1 MQLMKLNIQLF
12 ADGKVVIETDLDSK
26 GFKSGL
32 NKMQSIAKTG
42 FKAVATSVG
51 VVSTAITAAL
61 GGMVKIGSD
70 FEAQM
75 SRVKAISGATEEE
88 FDKLKKQA
96 MDLGKETAFSS
107 SEAAQGMENLAA
119 AGFSVNETMEAMPG
133 LLNLAAASGED
144 LSVASDIAAAAVRGF
159 GLEASETA
167 HVADVLAANANKTN
181 SSVTETGEALK
192 YIAPFANAAGISLEE
207 TAAAIGI
214 MANAGIQGSQAGT
227 TLRGALSRLSRP
239 TDDMIGVMNELGIS
253 FYDTNGK
260 MKPLSEQVK
269 MLEQAMSGLTDEQRN
284 NYLVTLYGQES
295 LSGMLALIN
304 EGSGELSNLT
314 EEFKNADGAAKETA
328 ETMQD
333 NLKGSIEQLGGS
345 IETLGITI
353 FDSLSEP
360 LKNTTNEVTDI
371 INNMTE
377 AFEKDGF
384 EGLATAFADGFTN
397 ILTMLVEKA
406 PEVANVALTMI
417 QTFITAI
424 QENLPTITNSAMQI
438 ITSLVQGI
446 LTMLP
451 QILQMGIQIIV
462 QLIQGIAQ
470 QAPTLIPQIIDCIML
485 MVDTILDNL
494 DLIIEAGIEL
504 ILALTLGLIDAIP
517 KLLERLPEII
527 VKIVTKLTEPEML
540 SKLIGAALTL
550 IIALAGGLIKAI
562 PELIAVV
569 PRLISELVTSFINK
583 IKNTDWKKVGKNLV
597 EGLWNGI
604 KSVKD
609 WILDKISGFVDSI
622 VGGIKKFFGIKSPS
636 RLMRDEVGKFVA
648 QGIGVGFED
657 ELSNVYDDMQKA
669 VDLETEKMSATVQT
683 GNVYNKVMNTTPVQ
697 VNGTY
702 TSTLEVNGEVLAEV
716 VNEVNDKRDLQYMF

>member
-12 ADGKVVIETDLDSK
+12 ADGKVVIETDLDNK

-32 NKMQSIAKTG
+32 DKMQSIAKTG
-42 FKAVATSVG
+42 FKTVATSVG
-51 VVSTAITAAL
+51 VVSTALTAAL
-61 GGMVKIGSD
+61 GGIVKIGSD

-88 FDKLKKQA
+88 FEQLKKQA

-119 AGFSVNETMEAMPG
+119 AGFSVNETMKAMPG

-227 TLRGALSRLSRP
+227 TLRGALSRLSKP
-239 TDDMIGVMNELGIS
+239 TDDMIGVMDELGIS

-397 ILTMLVEKA
+397 ILMMLVEKA
-406 PEVANVALTMI
+406 PEFINVAVTII
-417 QTFITAI
+417 QSLIKGFQENQETILNSAFEIINLLLNGLISMAPQLLEMGMQLII
-424 QENLPTITNSAMQI
+424 QLMLGLAQQAPELVPQIVDIIIRMLEVFNENFDKFLLAGVQLILGLIEGLIKSIPTIIKNLPTILLA
-438 ITSLVQGI
+438 I
-446 LTMLP
+446 LNFFT
-451 QILQMGIQIIV
+451 
-462 QLIQGIAQ
+462 A
-470 QAPTLIPQIIDCIML
+470 
-485 MVDTILDNL
+485 
-494 DLIIEAGIEL
+494 
-504 ILALTLGLIDAIP
+504 
-517 KLLERLPEII
+517 
-527 VKIVTKLTEPEML
+527 
-540 SKLIGAALTL
+540 SKLISAGATL
-550 IIALAGGLIKAI
+550 LKGLGTGLIKGI
-562 PELIAVV
+562 PNLIKNI
-569 PRLISELVTSFINK
+569 PKIITNMVTSF
-583 IKNTDWKKVGKNLV
+583 KNNGLSAFKDVGKNLI

-604 KSVKD
+604 NSAKD
-609 WILDKISGFVDSI
+609 WILDKIKGFGNAVLQGLKD
-622 VGGIKKFFGIKSPS
+622 FFGIHSPS
-636 RLMRDEVGKFVA
+636 TLMRDEVGKYIA
-648 QGIGVGFED
+648 QGVGVGFED

-669 VDLETEKMSATVQT
+669 VDLETEKMSANVQT
-683 GNVYNKVMNTTPVQ
+683 GSVYNKVMNTTPVQ

-702 TSTLEVNGEVLAEV
+702 TSTLKVDGEVLATV
-716 VNEVNDKRDLQYMF
+716 VNDVNDKKDLQYMF

>member
-1 MQLMKLNIQLF
+1 MFLKMDIQMF

-26 GFKSGL
+26 EFKSGL

-239 TDDMIGVMNELGIS
+239 TDDMIGVMDELGIS

-295 LSGMLALIN
+295 LSGMLGVIN

-360 LKNTTNEVTDI
+360 LKDTTNEVTDI
-371 INNMTE
+371 INNMID

-397 ILTMLVEKA
+397 ILTMIVEKA
-406 PEVANVALTMI
+406 PEFVNVAVLII
-417 QTFITAI
+417 QSLITGF
-424 QENLPTITNSAMQI
+424 QENQEVILNSAFQI
-438 ITSLVQGI
+438 INLLINGLVS
-446 LTMLP
+446 MLP
-451 QILQMGIQIIV
+451 QILDMGM
-462 QLIQGIAQ
+462 QLIIQLMLGLAQ
-470 QAPTLIPQIIDCIML
+470 QAPELVPQIVDIIIKML
-485 MVDTILDNL
+485 EVFNENFDKF
-494 DLIIEAGIEL
+494 
-504 ILALTLGLIDAIP
+504 ILAGVQLILGLI
-517 KLLERLPEII
+517 E
-527 VKIVTKLTEPEML
+527 
-540 SKLIGAALTL
+540 
-550 IIALAGGLIKAI
+550 GLIKSIPTIVKNLPTILLAI
-562 PELIAVV
+562 LNFFTASKLVSAGINLLKGLGTGLINGI
-569 PRLISELVTSFINK
+569 PNLIKNIPKIITNMVTSFKNNGLSAFKDIGKDLIN
-583 IKNTDWKKVGKNLV
+583 
-597 EGLWNGI
+597 GLWNGI
-604 KSVKD
+604 KGQWNKLKNKVED
-609 WILDKISGFVDSI
+609 LGQGI
-622 VGGIKKFFGIKSPS
+622 VKKFKSVFGIKSPS
-636 RLMRDEVGKFVA
+636 RVFRDEIGKFLPL
-648 QGIGVGFED
+648 GMEEGFDD
-657 ELSNVYDDMQKA
+657 ELGKVYSRMQDAINFQQKKLQANVETGRVFNNLHNSTPITMTLNPQDIYLDKQKVGRA
-669 VDLETEKMSATVQT
+669 I
-683 GNVYNKVMNTTPVQ
+683 TP
-697 VNGTY
+697 TI
-702 TSTLEVNGEVLAEV
+702 SKTLKTAGVE
-716 VNEVNDKRDLQYMF
+716 